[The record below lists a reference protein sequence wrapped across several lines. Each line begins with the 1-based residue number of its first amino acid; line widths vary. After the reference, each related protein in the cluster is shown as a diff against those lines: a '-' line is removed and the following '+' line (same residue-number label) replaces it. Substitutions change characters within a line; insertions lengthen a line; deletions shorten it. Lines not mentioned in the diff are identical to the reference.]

1 MTDGTAAF
9 FDELGQRGHEPRLA
23 RAKGIVRV
31 EAGKG
36 SRARVW
42 HIEMQKGN
50 IVVSPGRGAA
60 DTTVRADEATVEGI
74 VSGRINP
81 VAALLRGQI
90 QLEGDTRLL
99 VLFRRLLPGPPVKRK
114 RRKA

>member
-1 MTDGTAAF
+1 MTDSTAVF
-9 FDELGQRGHEPRLA
+9 FDELAQRGHEPRLA

-42 HIEMQKGN
+42 HVELKKGD

-60 DTTVRADEATVEGI
+60 DTTLRADEQTLEGI

-90 QLEGDTRLL
+90 ELEGDTQLL
-99 VLFRRLLPGPPVKRK
+99 VLFRRLLPGPPVKRT
-114 RRKA
+114 RRRA